1 MKFGLIPR
9 RAVVFLIRGIYQQM
23 SRRFWRRTCRYTPTC
38 SEYAA
43 QAVDKY
49 GCIRGI
55 WMGLCRMARCNPW
68 AAGGEDP
75 VR

>member
-1 MKFGLIPR
+1 MAR
-9 RAVVFLIRGIYQQM
+9 RAVLFLIRKVYQRASQTILPK
-23 SRRFWRRTCRYTPTC
+23 RCRYTPTC

-43 QAVDKY
+43 QAIEKY
-49 GCIRGI
+49 GTLRGI
-55 WMGLCRMARCNPW
+55 WMGALRILRCHPF